1 MPFCMLDLV
10 KKGETLYYFFAGFIK
25 NCMLAQQ
32 RHKSQF
38 HQCITSIPETGP
50 FATDGIYLRA
60 VNPMVPHSCFC
71 PPFLFSLFFNPFHP
85 LLTHILSFPLFVPR
99 IEEIISST
107 QQLLNKKGGTKRTQ
121 HKLWGRDE
129 TRKIE
134 EIATINRANGWD
146 VDSSTSTPHA
156 RSAANAPV
164 ASCQRHINRRVGRM
178 RAAAK

>member
-1 MPFCMLDLV
+1 MTIHNEPRLTILFYL
-10 KKGETLYYFFAGFIK
+10 
-25 NCMLAQQ
+25 
-32 RHKSQF
+32 
-38 HQCITSIPETGP
+38 QCRRTPPETGP
-50 FATDGIYLRA
+50 SATDGLYLRA
-60 VNPMVPHSCFC
+60 SIRWCHTAASVITSVFLCFY
-71 PPFLFSLFFNPFHP
+71 FNPFHP